1 MSKIKN
7 YLSELYGNT
16 EIKECKY
23 KTPIEIYYSQSCQD
37 LFVCGVLNNKKN
49 GTYLELGCSYPIEGN
64 NTYLLESKFNWTG
77 VSIDI
82 DDKKIDLFNKERTN
96 LGIVQDASKIDY
108 DDLLSQY
115 DNNHVDY
122 LQIDVDDLKVTH
134 EVLDN
139 IDFDKFNF
147 SVITF
152 EHDMYRN
159 GISLKMKM
167 KNLMKQKDYILVSED
182 VCNGSLQYPYEDW
195 YINPKYVEKEHWE
208 KYECK
213 TKLDID
219 IFFK

>member
-1 MSKIKN
+1 M
-7 YLSELYGNT
+7 
-16 EIKECKY
+16 
-23 KTPIEIYYSQSCQD
+23 
-37 LFVCGVLNNKKN
+37 
-49 GTYLELGCSYPIEGN
+49 ELGCSYPIEGN